1 MNKIKSICGVNLIL
15 FLGMVFFAMSCHRQ
29 SRLEVYEL
37 QCENLSNPMGI
48 DKTTPRFSWKI
59 KSKKTVPN
67 KKLFNFGSKRHLPF
81 KRKRSRFME
90 SGKIES
96 ESSIFIPYKGEKL
109 HSGSVAYWKVRV
121 WDEENN
127 ASHGVSPPDSAL
139 VY

>member
-59 KSKKTVPN
+59 KSN
-67 KKLFNFGSKRHLPF
+67 KNGTEQKAFQLLVASDI
-81 KRKRSRFME
+81 SRLN
-90 SGKIES
+90 
-96 ESSIFIPYKGEKL
+96 EKEADL
-109 HSGSVAYWKVRV
+109 W
-121 WDEENN
+121 
-127 ASHGVSPPDSAL
+127 
-139 VY
+139 